1 MRQLEVR
8 LLGRFEVLV
17 DSRPVP
23 ARAWTQRRATD
34 LVKLLALAPGHRMP
48 RDAVLEMLW
57 PKLGAD
63 AAASNLHKAA
73 SYARR
78 ALGERGAVVL
88 RGGMVELAPDA
99 EVTTDVERFER
110 GDDSA
115 YGGELL
121 PDDPYEDWTLASR
134 ARLRE
139 RRLALMRTEG
149 RWEEVLREDAADEEA
164 HLALMRRHAA
174 SGDRPAAARQF
185 RLLRDELSRLGA
197 EPSEETLALQRELTR
212 GPAVR
217 AARLLHAPV
226 EGRDR
231 ELASALGALRRAA
244 AADGGALLVS
254 GSLGIGKTRLVE
266 AVLAEA
272 EELGFHTLRGAANE
286 VEGRAPY
293 APLVEALDPLAA
305 RRPELAGGLSDSAQT
320 SLSRLLPSL
329 ARPAEAARVP
339 VDRHRVFS
347 AVAQLL
353 ALAAAERG
361 VVLALDDLNAADE
374 ATAALVHHISR
385 TAVGERLLVVAA
397 MRDEPLPE
405 AAALLRAS
413 LLDSGAAVE

>member
-17 DSRPVP
+17 DSQPVP
-23 ARAWTQRRATD
+23 ADAWAQRRAAD

-48 RDAVLEMLW
+48 RDEVLEMLW

-78 ALGERGAVVL
+78 ALGDRGAVVL
-88 RGGMVELAPDA
+88 RGGMVELAPAA
-99 EVTTDVERFER
+99 EVITDVERFER

-121 PDDPYEDWTLASR
+121 PDEPYEQWTLGPR

-139 RRLALMRTEG
+139 RRLAVMRSQG

-164 HLALMRRHAA
+164 HRALMRRHAA
-174 SGDRPAAARQF
+174 SGDRQAAARQF

-197 EPSEETLALQRELTR
+197 EPSEETLALT
-212 GPAVR
+212 ASSC
-217 AARLLHAPV
+217 AARRSTRLGSSTLRSKGVSESSPRRSARFSAPRP
-226 EGRDR
+226 G
-231 ELASALGALRRAA
+231 
-244 AADGGALLVS
+244 DGGALLVT

-272 EELGFHTLRGAANE
+272 EELGFHTLRGAAHE
-286 VEGRAPY
+286 EEGRAPY

-305 RRPELAGGLSDSAQT
+305 RRPELAARSPTARRRRCATAALGAAPGGASG
-320 SLSRLLPSL
+320 
-329 ARPAEAARVP
+329 EA

-353 ALAAAERG
+353 AQAAAERG
-361 VVLALDDLNAADE
+361 VVLVDRRPARRRRGNGGA
-374 ATAALVHHISR
+374 
-385 TAVGERLLVVAA
+385 
-397 MRDEPLPE
+397 
-405 AAALLRAS
+405 RAPPRAQRRRRAPAR
-413 LLDSGAAVE
+413 GRRHAR